1 MAFNLCLQ
9 YFAALIK
16 AIQDKINCKKV
27 NDHNVYEKSTVE
39 IDVLTFLS
47 RLSIMVLISA
57 IPAQRLE
64 RYRHSS
70 FGRFRSRPS

>member
-16 AIQDKINCKKV
+16 AMQDKKGNA
-27 NDHNVYEKSTVE
+27 HNVYEKSTVE
-39 IDVLTFLS
+39 IYVLTFLS

-57 IPAQRLE
+57 IPAQRFE